1 MYIIMELVRENNI
14 YYDIFINNR
23 KKNIEK
29 NITKNVRFNGK
40 VTVFLIPNIN
50 AIFDIKHLLW
60 YDDIDYQI
68 FSNEY
73 INFLKKQ

>member
-1 MYIIMELVRENNI
+1 MELVRENNI
-14 YYDIFINNR
+14 SYDIFINKR